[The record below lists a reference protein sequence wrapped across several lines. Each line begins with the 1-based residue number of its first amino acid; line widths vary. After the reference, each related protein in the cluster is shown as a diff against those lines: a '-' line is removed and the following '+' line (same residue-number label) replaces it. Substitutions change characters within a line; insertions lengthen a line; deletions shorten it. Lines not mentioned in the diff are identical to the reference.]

1 MFGGQAAS
9 LGGGQ
14 LPPCPDLEPPLL
26 VSLLNN
32 FKAGISLANVKRAKL
47 KHRLYVCVYTVM
59 ANKKAVS
66 EPMEAKR
73 LGMASIG
80 LSVGGIVVTFIV
92 LTTVV
97 VLELLSAM

>member
-1 MFGGQAAS
+1 
-9 LGGGQ
+9 
-14 LPPCPDLEPPLL
+14 
-26 VSLLNN
+26 
-32 FKAGISLANVKRAKL
+32 
-47 KHRLYVCVYTVM
+47 VYTVM